1 MGVSEARGARG
12 LARYL
17 RDQHIRVSQT
27 DSFEGDTRV
36 HRNDSTEENIAQGKD
51 KKRSFWHK
59 KKYWILAI
67 SVISLLFFALT
78 LSLSLYFGLYYGN
91 HATKGDYSK
100 VLKVKKFSFIYVYAY
115 KQF

>member
-1 MGVSEARGARG
+1 MVNKLSHARGARG
-12 LARYL
+12 LLEYL
-17 RDQHIRVSQT
+17 QDPDRTYQADSTKLVSMT
-27 DSFEGDTRV
+27 GRTEGDA
-36 HRNDSTEENIAQGKD
+36 TEGDEE
-51 KKRSFWHK
+51 KKSFWYK

-100 VLKVKKFSFIYVYAY
+100 VLKVKKFSFIYVYVYAY